1 MSSTSQM
8 QRIPHRID
16 EPAQQARVPFL
27 RWTQRSDLD
36 VPRIEQA
43 VIARFLDD
51 PLRRRNGEAGDD
63 RFRAGR
69 RGFDDAPVDAD
80 CNRIRVDHDG
90 RVILQNHAANKD
102 IGVCG
107 MFWSTSFESRPQS

>member
-1 MSSTSQM
+1 MRPSRDFSMTTCVDGTG
-8 QRIPHRID
+8 R
-16 EPAQQARVPFL
+16 QA
-27 RWTQRSDLD
+27 T
-36 VPRIEQA
+36 IE
-43 VIARFLDD
+43 
-51 PLRRRNGEAGDD
+51 
-63 RFRAGR
+63 FRAGR

-90 RVILQNHAANKD
+90 RVFIQNHAANKD